1 MQIRSA
7 FRRKSWA
14 WKVKK
19 EIEKIG
25 ISTILVKTDVSNVD
39 EIKEMV
45 NKVVQKYGTVDI
57 LVNNAGIVHNTSIED
72 IDEEEW
78 DRIMAVNLKS
88 VFFPPSRYCRT

>member
-1 MQIRSA
+1 
-7 FRRKSWA
+7 
-14 WKVKK
+14 
-19 EIEKIG
+19 
-25 ISTILVKTDVSNVD
+25 
-39 EIKEMV
+39 MV